1 MALYIK
7 AGPAGMGGEMA
18 AAKSKVPTP
27 KFITSASVAGQR
39 QLFHVMS
46 MVFQMERK
54 WKMLFHMV
62 CLIC

>member
-1 MALYIK
+1 MV
-7 AGPAGMGGEMA
+7 

-27 KFITSASVAGQR
+27 KFISSASVAGQR

-46 MVFQMERK
+46 MVFQIERK
-54 WKMLFHMV
+54 WKMLFPLV

>member
-1 MALYIK
+1 MALYIM
-7 AGPAGMGGEMA
+7 AGPVGMGGEMV

-27 KFITSASVAGQR
+27 KFISYASVAGQR

-46 MVFQMERK
+46 MVFQTERK
-54 WKMLFHMV
+54 CFLKGCLV

>member
-7 AGPAGMGGEMA
+7 EGPAGMGGDMTDT
-18 AAKSKVPTP
+18 KSKVPTP

-39 QLFHVMS
+39 QPFHVMS

-54 WKMLFHMV
+54 WKMLFTWFS
-62 CLIC
+62 